1 MKLISGMRV
10 KAYVSKLDATIIGE
24 VIESNN
30 ATTLLKFISSNDNNM
45 FVKLVKQMSQYNV
58 RIDTN
63 KILQIVK

>member
-1 MKLISGMRV
+1 MKLTNGMRV

-45 FVKLVKQMSQYNV
+45 FVKLVKQMPQYNV